1 MQNSALKNKMDMLHN
16 NLQGRAKIKAA
27 ILLISSTFLVSLSAH
42 AAEPM
47 SNTKNTINSTSINPM
62 SVNISAINTSAINL
76 AIMKENP
83 TILSETQRVTRAK
96 TNTLTAK
103 INQTKAN
110 QAKTDQAI
118 YSEDAIHHPVWAKNG
133 MVATQEALASDIGL
147 KILKDGG
154 NAVDAAVAVGFALA
168 VTLPRA
174 GNIGGGGF
182 MMVYDAKQG
191 KTVALDYREKAP
203 SSASRDMY
211 LDKDGNAVSDLSQ
224 YHGLAVGVPG
234 TVAGLLKA
242 LEDHGTMSRGQVMA
256 PAIGLAENGIE
267 VTAGLS
273 ESLTALSDRMQKWP
287 STKKIFFKPDGSAYQ
302 PGERLKQPEL
312 ARSLKLIAAKGA
324 DGFYKGETARKLVKA
339 VNEAGGSMSLK
350 DLENYEAIAR
360 EPVKGNYRGYEIVS
374 MPPPSSGGIHIV
386 QILNILE
393 GYPLK
398 DYGQNSAQT
407 IHLMAEAMQLAYA
420 DRAEYL
426 GDSDFIDVPASGLTS
441 QAYAD
446 KLRSLINPNKA
457 TPAATIKANNPLPY
471 ESDQTTHFSIVDKD
485 GNAVANTYT
494 LNFSYGTG
502 LVAEGTGI
510 LLNNEMDDFS
520 AKPGVPNGYGLLGG
534 EANAVAA
541 NKRPLSSMSP
551 TLVFKDSK
559 PYIVTGSPGG
569 SRIITTVTQI
579 ISNVIDH
586 DMNIAEATHAPRIH
600 DQWLPDEIRVEKA
613 LNIDTVKKLESMGH
627 TISPKSAMGSTQ
639 SIMMTPNGV
648 YGSSD
653 PRIVD
658 AAVVGY

>member
-1 MQNSALKNKMDMLHN
+1 MALLSSGPTQHTNKQNKTHHKPSLKKSA
-16 NLQGRAKIKAA
+16 
-27 ILLISSTFLVSLSAH
+27 LLISSALLLSVSAH
-42 AAEPM
+42 ALETT
-47 SNTKNTINSTSINPM
+47 N
-62 SVNISAINTSAINL
+62 SVNNNAMSDSSLNTSAINL
-76 AIMKENP
+76 PIMTNAPTVLTEN
-83 TILSETQRVTRAK
+83 QRITRAK
-96 TNTLTAK
+96 TNSLKPT
-103 INQTKAN
+103 TKT
-110 QAKTDQAI
+110 AKTDQAI
-118 YSEDAIHHPVWAKNG
+118 YSADAIHHPVWAKNG

-147 KILKDGG
+147 QILKDGG
-154 NAVDAAVAVGFALA
+154 NAVDAGVAVGFALA

-182 MMVYDAKQG
+182 MMIYDAKQG

-203 SSASRDMY
+203 SSATRDMY
-211 LDKDGNAVSDLSQ
+211 LDSAGNAVSDLSR

-242 LEDHGTMSRGQVMA
+242 LEDHGTMSREQVMA
-256 PAIGLAENGIE
+256 PAIALAENGIE

-273 ESLTALSDRMQKWP
+273 ESLEALSDRLQKWP

-312 ARSLKLIAAKGA
+312 ARSLKLIAAQGA
-324 DGFYKGETARKLVKA
+324 DGFYKGETASKLVKA
-339 VNEAGGSMSLK
+339 VTDAGGRMSLQ
-350 DLENYEAIAR
+350 DLANYEAIAR
-360 EPVKGNYRGYEIVS
+360 VPVKGDYRGYEIVS
-374 MPPPSSGGIHIV
+374 MPPPSSGGIHII

-426 GDSDFIDVPASGLTS
+426 GDSDFIDVPDSGLTS

-446 KLRSLINPNKA
+446 KLRGLIDPNKA
-457 TPAATIKANNPLPY
+457 TPASTIKANNPLPY

-485 GNAVANTYT
+485 GNAIANTYT

-534 EANAVAA
+534 EANAVEA

-569 SRIITTVTQI
+569 SRIITTVTQV
-579 ISNVIDH
+579 ISNVLDH

-600 DQWLPDEIRVEKA
+600 DQWLPDEIRIEKA
-613 LNIDTVKKLESMGH
+613 LNVDTINKLESMGH
-627 TISPKSAMGSTQ
+627 TVSPQATMGSTQ
-639 SIMMTPNGV
+639 SIMITPDGV

>member
-1 MQNSALKNKMDMLHN
+1 MSHLPSQPHHATQQPRLKKKLSISSSALLIT
-16 NLQGRAKIKAA
+16 GT
-27 ILLISSTFLVSLSAH
+27 LLLSVSAH
-42 AAEPM
+42 ALEPVA
-47 SNTKNTINSTSINPM
+47 STKSINNT
-62 SVNISAINTSAINL
+62 SINTSAINL
-76 AIMKENP
+76 AVMADSP
-83 TILSETQRVTRAK
+83 TVLSETKRITTAKSNNLTATTNTANK
-96 TNTLTAK
+96 TNS
-103 INQTKAN
+103 
-110 QAKTDQAI
+110 DQAI
-118 YSEDAIHHPVWAKNG
+118 YSADAIHHPVWAKNG

-147 KILKDGG
+147 QILKQGG
-154 NAVDAAVAVGFALA
+154 NAVDASVAVGFALA

-182 MMVYDAKQG
+182 MMIYDAKQG

-211 LDKDGNAVSDLSQ
+211 LDDEGNAVSDLSR

-242 LEDHGTMSRGQVMA
+242 LDEHGTMSRGQVMA
-256 PAIGLAENGIE
+256 PAISLAENGIE

-273 ESLTALSDRMQKWP
+273 ESLTALSDRLQKWP
-287 STKKIFFKPDGSAYQ
+287 STKKVFFKPDGSTYQ

-312 ARSLKLIAAKGA
+312 ARSLKLIAAQGA
-324 DGFYKGETARKLVKA
+324 DGFYKGETASKIVKA
-339 VNEAGGSMSLK
+339 VNEAGGRMSLQ
-350 DLENYEAIAR
+350 DLANYNAVAR

-374 MPPPSSGGIHIV
+374 MPPPSSGGIHII

-426 GDSDFIDVPASGLTS
+426 GDADFVDVPVSGLT
-441 QAYAD
+441 ARPYAD
-446 KLRSLINPNKA
+446 KLRTLIDPNKA

-502 LVAEGTGI
+502 LVADGTGI

-534 EANAVAA
+534 EANSVEAD
-541 NKRPLSSMSP
+541 KRPLSSMSP

-569 SRIITTVTQI
+569 SRIITTVTQV

-600 DQWLPDEIRVEKA
+600 DQWLPDEIRIEKA
-613 LNIDTVKKLESMGH
+613 LNIDTIRKLESMGH
-627 TISPKSAMGSTQ
+627 TVSPQSAMGSTQ
-639 SIMMTPNGV
+639 SIMITPSGV

>member
-1 MQNSALKNKMDMLHN
+1 MRQSLSKIHQNVHGDTSRYKT
-16 NLQGRAKIKAA
+16 KIKTA
-27 ILLISSTFLVSLSAH
+27 ILLISSTLLISVSAH
-42 AAEPM
+42 AAETKP
-47 SNTKNTINSTSINPM
+47 TTAKNTVNPTS
-62 SVNISAINTSAINL
+62 INTSAINL
-76 AIMKENP
+76 AIMADNP
-83 TILSETQRVTRAK
+83 TVLSETQRITKSKSSTLAPTTATGTAVVSGK
-96 TNTLTAK
+96 T
-103 INQTKAN
+103 
-110 QAKTDQAI
+110 AKTDQAI

-182 MMVYDAKQG
+182 MMIYDAKQG

-211 LDKDGNAVSDLSQ
+211 LDKDGNAVSDLSL

-242 LEDHGTMSRGQVMA
+242 LDDHGTMSRGQVMA
-256 PAIGLAENGIE
+256 PAIALAENGIE

-273 ESLTALSDRMQKWP
+273 ESLEALSDRLQKWP
-287 STKKIFFKPDGSAYQ
+287 STKKIFFKPDGSVYQ
-302 PGERLKQPEL
+302 PGELLRQPEL
-312 ARSLKLIAAKGA
+312 AKSLKLIAAEGS

-339 VNEAGGSMSLK
+339 VNEAGGNMSLQ
-350 DLENYEAIAR
+350 DLANYRAIAR
-360 EPVKGNYRGYEIVS
+360 VPVKGDYRGYEIVS

-407 IHLMAEAMQLAYA
+407 IHLMSEAMQLAYA

-520 AKPGVPNGYGLLGG
+520 AKPGVPNGYGLIGG
-534 EANAVAA
+534 DANAVEA

-569 SRIITTVTQI
+569 SRIITTVMQV

-600 DQWLPDEIRVEKA
+600 DQWLPDEIRIEKA
-613 LNIDTVKKLESMGH
+613 LNVDTIKKLESMGH
-627 TISPKSAMGSTQ
+627 KVSPQAAMGSTQ
-639 SIMMTPNGV
+639 SIMITPNGV

>member
-1 MQNSALKNKMDMLHN
+1 MSRLSFHADQTAQQIPSKTKNQLKTN
-16 NLQGRAKIKAA
+16 
-27 ILLISSTFLVSLSAH
+27 ILLITSALLLSVSAH
-42 AAEPM
+42 ALEPTVPAN
-47 SNTKNTINSTSINPM
+47 SATLNNTS
-62 SVNISAINTSAINL
+62 INTSAINS
-76 AIMKENP
+76 AIMADNP
-83 TILSETQRVTRAK
+83 TVLSETKRITRAK
-96 TNTLTAK
+96 TSSTVSTTA
-103 INQTKAN
+103 NS
-110 QAKTDQAI
+110 DQAI
-118 YSEDAIHHPVWAKNG
+118 YSEDAIHHPLWAKNG

-147 KILKDGG
+147 QILKDGG
-154 NAVDAAVAVGFALA
+154 NAVDAGVAVGFALA

-174 GNIGGGGF
+174 GNLGGGGF
-182 MMVYDAKQG
+182 MMIYDAKQG

-211 LDKDGNAVSDLSQ
+211 LDDEGNAVSDLSR

-242 LEDHGTMSRGQVMA
+242 LEEHGTMSREQVMA
-256 PAIGLAENGIE
+256 PAIALAEDGIE

-273 ESLTALSDRMQKWP
+273 ESLTALSDRLQKWP
-287 STKKIFFKPDGSAYQ
+287 STKKVFFKADGSAYQ

-312 ARSLKLIAAKGA
+312 AQSLKRISAQGA
-324 DGFYKGETARKLVKA
+324 DGFYKGETARKIVNA
-339 VNEAGGSMSLK
+339 VNTAGGTMSLQ
-350 DLENYEAIAR
+350 DLADYDAIAR
-360 EPVKGNYRGYEIVS
+360 VPVKGNYRGYEIVS

-393 GYPLK
+393 GYPLG
-398 DYGQNSAQT
+398 DYGQNSAKT
-407 IHLMAEAMQLAYA
+407 IHLMSEAMQLAYA

-446 KLRSLINPNKA
+446 KLRTLIDPNKA
-457 TPAATIKANNPLPY
+457 TPASTIKANNPIPY

-485 GNAVANTYT
+485 GNAIANTYT

-534 EANAVAA
+534 EANAVEA

-613 LNIDTVKKLESMGH
+613 LNIDTIKKLESMGH
-627 TISPKSAMGSTQ
+627 TVSPKSAMGSTQ
-639 SIMMTPNGV
+639 SIMLTPNGV

>member
-1 MQNSALKNKMDMLHN
+1 MTD
-16 NLQGRAKIKAA
+16 
-27 ILLISSTFLVSLSAH
+27 
-42 AAEPM
+42 
-47 SNTKNTINSTSINPM
+47 
-62 SVNISAINTSAINL
+62 
-76 AIMKENP
+76 NP
-83 TILSETQRVTRAK
+83 TVLSETKRITRSK
-96 TNTLTAK
+96 TSTLKTTS
-103 INQTKAN
+103 NNAN
-110 QAKTDQAI
+110 SDQAI

-147 KILKDGG
+147 QILKDGG
-154 NAVDAAVAVGFALA
+154 NAVDAGVAVGFALA

-182 MMVYDAKQG
+182 MMIYDAKQG
-191 KTVALDYREKAP
+191 KTIALDYREKAP

-211 LDKDGNAVSDLSQ
+211 LDDEGNAVSDLSR

-242 LEDHGTMSRGQVMA
+242 LEEHGTMSREQVMA
-256 PAIGLAENGIE
+256 PAIALAEDGIE

-273 ESLTALSDRMQKWP
+273 ESLTALSDRLQKWP
-287 STKKIFFKPDGSAYQ
+287 STKKVFFKADGSAYQ

-312 ARSLKLIAAKGA
+312 ARSLKRIAVQGA
-324 DGFYKGETARKLVKA
+324 DGFYKGKTARDIVKA
-339 VNEAGGSMSLK
+339 VNEAGGSMSLQ
-350 DLENYEAIAR
+350 DLADYEAIAR
-360 EPVKGNYRGYEIVS
+360 VPVKGDYRSYEIVS
-374 MPPPSSGGIHIV
+374 MPPPSSGGIHIIE
-386 QILNILE
+386 ILNILE
-393 GYPLK
+393 GYPLR

-446 KLRSLINPNKA
+446 NLRTLIDPNKA

-485 GNAVANTYT
+485 GNAIANTYT

-502 LVAEGTGI
+502 LVADGTGI

-520 AKPGVPNGYGLLGG
+520 AKPGVPNGYGLIGG
-534 EANAVAA
+534 DANAVEA

-551 TLVFKDSK
+551 TLVFKDNK

-600 DQWLPDEIRVEKA
+600 DQWLPDEIRIEKA
-613 LNIDTVKKLESMGH
+613 LNVDTVKKLESMGH
-627 TISPKSAMGSTQ
+627 TVSPKSAMGSTQ
-639 SIMMTPNGV
+639 SIMLTPNGL

>member
-1 MQNSALKNKMDMLHN
+1 MPNLSGHSQSPIITTLKSAMLI
-16 NLQGRAKIKAA
+16 A
-27 ILLISSTFLVSLSAH
+27 SSTLLLSVSAH
-42 AAEPM
+42 ALEPVTPTDANVIN
-47 SNTKNTINSTSINPM
+47 NTST
-62 SVNISAINTSAINL
+62 NTSAINL
-76 AIMKENP
+76 AIMSDNP
-83 TILSETQRVTRAK
+83 TVLSETKRITPAK
-96 TNTLTAK
+96 INTLTSTTNK
-103 INQTKAN
+103 T
-110 QAKTDQAI
+110 KTDPAI

-133 MVATQEALASDIGL
+133 MVASQEALASDIGSQ
-147 KILKDGG
+147 ILKDGG
-154 NAVDAAVAVGFALA
+154 NAVDAGVAVGFALA

-182 MMVYDAKQG
+182 MMIYDAKQG
-191 KTVALDYREKAP
+191 ETVALDYREKAP

-211 LDKDGNAVSDLSQ
+211 LDKDGNAVSDLSRF
-224 YHGLAVGVPG
+224 HGLAVGVPG

-242 LEDHGTMSRGQVMA
+242 LEDHGTMSREQVMS
-256 PAIGLAENGIE
+256 PAIALAEDGIE

-273 ESLTALSDRMQKWP
+273 ESLEALSDRLQKWP
-287 STKKIFFKPDGSAYQ
+287 STKKVFFKPDGSAYQ
-302 PGERLKQPEL
+302 PGERLYQPEL
-312 ARSLKLIAAKGA
+312 ARSLKLIATQGA
-324 DGFYKGETARKLVKA
+324 DGFYKGETARSIVKA
-339 VNEAGGSMSLK
+339 VNEAGGRMSLQ
-350 DLENYEAIAR
+350 DLANYEAIAR
-360 EPVKGNYRGYEIVS
+360 TPVTGDYRGYKIVS

-393 GYPLK
+393 GYPLQ
-398 DYGQNSAQT
+398 DYSHNSAQT

-446 KLRSLINPNKA
+446 QLRTLIDPDKA
-457 TPAATIKANNPLPY
+457 TPASTIKANNPLPY

-485 GNAVANTYT
+485 GNAIANTYT

-502 LVAEGTGI
+502 LVADGTGI

-520 AKPGVPNGYGLLGG
+520 AKPGTPNGYGLLGG
-534 EANAVAA
+534 EANSVEA

-551 TLVFKDSK
+551 TLVFKDDK

-613 LNIDTVKKLESMGH
+613 LNIDTITKLESMGH
-627 TISPKSAMGSTQ
+627 TVSPKATMGSTQ
-639 SIMMTPNGV
+639 SIMITPNGV

>member
-1 MQNSALKNKMDMLHN
+1 MSPSLSHQHRITQQKKPKTHNQLKSSAALITSAL
-16 NLQGRAKIKAA
+16 
-27 ILLISSTFLVSLSAH
+27 LLSVSAH
-42 AAEPM
+42 ALEPTV
-47 SNTKNTINSTSINPM
+47 SANSPTVNNTSIDTN
-62 SVNISAINTSAINL
+62 ALNL
-76 AIMKENP
+76 AIMTDNP
-83 TILSETQRVTRAK
+83 TVIFETKRITRAK
-96 TNTLTAK
+96 TTTLTTTSNNATS
-103 INQTKAN
+103 NNAN
-110 QAKTDQAI
+110 NDQAI

-147 KILKDGG
+147 QILKDGG
-154 NAVDAAVAVGFALA
+154 NAVDAGVAVGFALA

-182 MMVYDAKQG
+182 MMIYDAKQG

-211 LDKDGNAVSDLSQ
+211 LDDEGNAVSDLSR

-242 LEDHGTMSRGQVMA
+242 LEEHGTMNREQVMA
-256 PAIGLAENGIE
+256 PAIALAEDGIE

-273 ESLTALSDRMQKWP
+273 ESLTALSDRLQKWP
-287 STKKIFFKPDGSAYQ
+287 STKKVFFKPDGSAYQ

-312 ARSLKLIAAKGA
+312 ARSLKRIAVQGA
-324 DGFYKGETARKLVKA
+324 DGFYKGKTARDIVKA
-339 VNEAGGSMSLK
+339 VNEAGGSMSLQ
-350 DLENYEAIAR
+350 DLADYEAIAR
-360 EPVKGNYRGYEIVS
+360 VPVKGDYRGYEIVS
-374 MPPPSSGGIHIV
+374 MPPPSSGGIHIIE
-386 QILNILE
+386 ILNILE
-393 GYPLK
+393 GYPLG

-426 GDSDFIDVPASGLTS
+426 GDSDFIHVPASGLTS

-446 KLRSLINPNKA
+446 KLRTLIDPNKA

-485 GNAVANTYT
+485 GNAIANTYT

-502 LVAEGTGI
+502 LVADGTGI

-520 AKPGVPNGYGLLGG
+520 AKPGVPNGYGLIGG
-534 EANAVAA
+534 DANAVEA

-551 TLVFKDSK
+551 TLVFKDNK

-600 DQWLPDEIRVEKA
+600 DQWLPDEIRIEKA
-613 LNIDTVKKLESMGH
+613 LNVDTVKKLESMGH
-627 TISPKSAMGSTQ
+627 TVSPKSAMGSTQ
-639 SIMMTPNGV
+639 SIMLTPNGL

>member
-1 MQNSALKNKMDMLHN
+1 MSQPLSYDKQKKPKTHNQLKSSAALITSAL
-16 NLQGRAKIKAA
+16 
-27 ILLISSTFLVSLSAH
+27 LLSVSAH
-42 AAEPM
+42 ALEPTV
-47 SNTKNTINSTSINPM
+47 SANSPTVNNTSIDTN
-62 SVNISAINTSAINL
+62 AINL
-76 AIMKENP
+76 AIMTDNP
-83 TILSETQRVTRAK
+83 TVVSETKRITRAK
-96 TNTLTAK
+96 TTTLTTTSNNATS
-103 INQTKAN
+103 NNAN
-110 QAKTDQAI
+110 SDQAI

-147 KILKDGG
+147 QILKDGG
-154 NAVDAAVAVGFALA
+154 NAVDAGVAVGFALA

-182 MMVYDAKQG
+182 MMIYDAKQG

-211 LDKDGNAVSDLSQ
+211 LDDEGNAVSDLSR

-242 LEDHGTMSRGQVMA
+242 LEEHGTMSREQVMA
-256 PAIGLAENGIE
+256 PAIALAEDGIE

-273 ESLTALSDRMQKWP
+273 ESLTALSDRLQKWP
-287 STKKIFFKPDGSAYQ
+287 STKKVFFKPDGSAYQ

-312 ARSLKLIAAKGA
+312 ARSLKRIAVQGV
-324 DGFYKGETARKLVKA
+324 DGFYKGKTARDIVKA
-339 VNEAGGSMSLK
+339 VNEAGGSMSLQ
-350 DLENYEAIAR
+350 DLADYEAIAR
-360 EPVKGNYRGYEIVS
+360 VPVKGDYRGYEIVS
-374 MPPPSSGGIHIV
+374 MPPPSSGGIHIIE
-386 QILNILE
+386 ILNILE
-393 GYPLK
+393 GYPLG

-446 KLRSLINPNKA
+446 KLRTLIDPNKA

-485 GNAVANTYT
+485 GNAIANTYT

-502 LVAEGTGI
+502 LVADGTGI

-520 AKPGVPNGYGLLGG
+520 AKPGVPNGYGLIGG
-534 EANAVAA
+534 DANAVEA

-551 TLVFKDSK
+551 TLVFKDNK

-600 DQWLPDEIRVEKA
+600 DQWLPDEIRIEKA
-613 LNIDTVKKLESMGH
+613 LNVDTVKKLESMGH
-627 TISPKSAMGSTQ
+627 TVSPKSAMGSTQ
-639 SIMMTPNGV
+639 SIMLTPNGL

>member
-1 MQNSALKNKMDMLHN
+1 MQNSLSKIQQDTHYLNFQNKTAI
-16 NLQGRAKIKAA
+16 RAA
-27 ILLISSTFLVSLSAH
+27 ILLISSTFLVSVSAH
-42 AAEPM
+42 ALEP
-47 SNTKNTINSTSINPM
+47 TINTTD
-62 SVNISAINTSAINL
+62 INTNAINL
-76 AIMKENP
+76 AIMTAEP
-83 TILSETQRVTRAK
+83 TVLSETQRITLAAPNRLKK
-96 TNTLTAK
+96 TPSTKIAATTAK
-103 INQTKAN
+103 I
-110 QAKTDQAI
+110 DQAI
-118 YSEDAIHHPVWAKNG
+118 YSNDAIQHPLWAKNG
-133 MVATQEALASDIGL
+133 MVATQEAIASDVGL
-147 KILKDGG
+147 QILKQGG
-154 NAVDAAVAVGFALA
+154 NAVDASVAVGFALA

-182 MMVYDAKQG
+182 MMIYDAKQD

-211 LDKDGNAVSDLSQ
+211 LDADGNAVSDLSR

-234 TVAGLLKA
+234 TVAGMLKA

-256 PAIGLAENGIE
+256 PAISLAENGIE
-267 VTAGLS
+267 VTAGLA
-273 ESLTALSDRMQKWP
+273 ESLEALSERIQKWP

-312 ARSLKLIAAKGA
+312 AQSLKLIAAQGT

-339 VNEAGGSMSLK
+339 VNEAGGNMNLQ
-350 DLENYEAIAR
+350 DLANYKAIAR

-393 GYPLK
+393 GYPLH

-426 GDSDFIDVPASGLTS
+426 GDADFVDVPTSGLT
-441 QAYAD
+441 ARPYAD

-457 TPAATIKANNPLPY
+457 TPAATVKANNPLPY

-502 LVAEGTGI
+502 MVAEGTGI

-534 EANAVAA
+534 EANAVEAD
-541 NKRPLSSMSP
+541 KRPLSSMSP

-600 DQWLPDEIRVEKA
+600 DQWLPDEIRIEKA
-613 LNIDTVKKLESMGH
+613 LNVDTIKKLESMGH
-627 TISPKSAMGSTQ
+627 TVNPQTAMGSTQ
-639 SIMMTPNGV
+639 SIMITPNGI
-648 YGSSD
+648 YGASD

>member
-1 MQNSALKNKMDMLHN
+1 MPTSISKNNIRTADN
-16 NLQGRAKIKAA
+16 NPQGRANIKAA

-42 AAEPM
+42 ALEPTTNQ
-47 SNTKNTINSTSINPM
+47 STTINQTS
-62 SVNISAINTSAINL
+62 INTSAINL
-76 AIMKENP
+76 AIMADNP
-83 TILSETQRVTRAK
+83 TVISETQRVTRAK
-96 TNTLTAK
+96 TTTLTST
-103 INQTKAN
+103 INNAN
-110 QAKTDQAI
+110 ADQAI

-154 NAVDAAVAVGFALA
+154 NAVDAGVAVGFALA

-182 MMVYDAKQG
+182 MMIYDAKQG

-211 LDKDGNAVSDLSQ
+211 LDEDGNAVSDLSR

-256 PAIGLAENGIE
+256 PAIALAEDGIE

-287 STKKIFFKPDGSAYQ
+287 STKKVFFKHDGSAYQ

-312 ARSLKLIAAKGA
+312 AKSLKLIAAKGA
-324 DGFYKGETARKLVKA
+324 DGFYKGETASKLVKA
-339 VNEAGGSMSLK
+339 VNEAGGSMSLQ
-350 DLENYEAIAR
+350 DLANYEAIAR
-360 EPVKGNYRGYEIVS
+360 EPVKGDYRGYEIVS

-420 DRAEYL
+420 DRSEYL
-426 GDSDFIDVPASGLTS
+426 GDSDFIDVPASGLAS

-446 KLRSLINPNKA
+446 KLRTLINPDKA
-457 TPAATIKANNPLPY
+457 TPASTIKANNPLPY
-471 ESDQTTHFSIVDKD
+471 ESDQTTHFSVVDKE
-485 GNAVANTYT
+485 GNAIANTYT

-534 EANAVAA
+534 EANAVEA

-627 TISPKSAMGSTQ
+627 TVSPKSAMGSTQ
-639 SIMMTPNGV
+639 SIMITPNGV

>member
-1 MQNSALKNKMDMLHN
+1 MSTLFSHSHSTQTLTHKKLKSAAL
-16 NLQGRAKIKAA
+16 I
-27 ILLISSTFLVSLSAH
+27 ITSTLLLTVSAH
-42 AAEPM
+42 AAETKP
-47 SNTKNTINSTSINPM
+47 TTAKNTVNPTS
-62 SVNISAINTSAINL
+62 INTSAINL
-76 AIMKENP
+76 AIMADNP
-83 TILSETQRVTRAK
+83 TVLSETQRVTKSKSSALAPTTATGTAVVSGK
-96 TNTLTAK
+96 T
-103 INQTKAN
+103 
-110 QAKTDQAI
+110 AKTDQAI

-203 SSASRDMY
+203 SSAARDMY
-211 LDKDGNAVSDLSQ
+211 LDSDGNAVSDLSR

-256 PAIGLAENGIE
+256 PAIALAEDGIT

-273 ESLTALSDRMQKWP
+273 ESLEALSDRLQKWP

-302 PGERLKQPEL
+302 PGELLRQPEL
-312 ARSLKLIAAKGA
+312 AKSLKLIAAKGN

-339 VNEAGGSMSLK
+339 VNEAGGNMSLQ
-350 DLENYEAIAR
+350 DLANYQAIAR
-360 EPVKGNYRGYEIVS
+360 VPVKGDYRGYEIVS

-407 IHLMAEAMQLAYA
+407 IHLMSEAMQLAYA

-426 GDSDFIDVPASGLTS
+426 GDADFIDVPASGLTS
-441 QAYAD
+441 QPYAD

-520 AKPGVPNGYGLLGG
+520 AKPGVPNGYGLIGG
-534 EANAVAA
+534 DANAVEA

-569 SRIITTVTQI
+569 SRIITTVTQV

-600 DQWLPDEIRVEKA
+600 DQWLPDEIRIEKA

-627 TISPKSAMGSTQ
+627 KVSPQAAMGSTQ
-639 SIMMTPNGV
+639 SIMITPNGV

>member
-1 MQNSALKNKMDMLHN
+1 MLNLFSHSAQTLTHKKL
-16 NLQGRAKIKAA
+16 ASAA
-27 ILLISSTFLVSLSAH
+27 VIISSTLLISVSTYGAEAKPASA
-42 AAEPM
+42 
-47 SNTKNTINSTSINPM
+47 TTTINPTSL
-62 SVNISAINTSAINL
+62 NTSAINL
-76 AIMKENP
+76 AIMADNP
-83 TILSETQRVTRAK
+83 TVLSETQRITKSKSSVPAPS
-96 TNTLTAK
+96 TAK
-103 INQTKAN
+103 STDTVSNKT
-110 QAKTDQAI
+110 AKTDQAI
-118 YSEDAIHHPVWAKNG
+118 YSADAIHHPVWAKNG
-133 MVATQEALASDIGL
+133 MVASQEALASDIGL
-147 KILKDGG
+147 QILKDGG

-182 MMVYDAKQG
+182 MMIYDAKQD

-211 LDKDGNAVSDLSQ
+211 LDKDGNAVSDLSR

-242 LEDHGTMSRGQVMA
+242 LDDHGTMSREQVMA
-256 PAIGLAENGIE
+256 PAINLAENGIT

-273 ESLTALSDRMQKWP
+273 ESLEVLSDRLQKWP
-287 STKKIFFKPDGSAYQ
+287 STKKIFFKADGSAYQ
-302 PGERLKQPEL
+302 PGELLRQPEL
-312 ARSLKLIAAKGA
+312 AKSLKLIAAKGI
-324 DGFYKGETARKLVKA
+324 DGFYKGETAHKLVKA
-339 VNEAGGSMSLK
+339 VNEAGGNMSLQ
-350 DLENYEAIAR
+350 DLANYEAIAR
-360 EPVKGNYRGYEIVS
+360 EPVKGEYRGYEIVS

-426 GDSDFIDVPASGLTS
+426 GDADFIDVPASGLTS

-457 TPAATIKANNPLPY
+457 IPAATVKANNPLPY

-520 AKPGVPNGYGLLGG
+520 AKPGVANAYGLIGG
-534 EANAVAA
+534 DANAVEA

-569 SRIITTVTQI
+569 SRIITTVTQV

-600 DQWLPDEIRVEKA
+600 DQWLPDEIRIEKA
-613 LNIDTVKKLESMGH
+613 LNVDTIKKLESMGH
-627 TISPKSAMGSTQ
+627 KVSPQAAMGSTQ
-639 SIMMTPNGV
+639 SIMITPNGV

>member
-1 MQNSALKNKMDMLHN
+1 MRQSLSKIHQNVHGDTSRYKT
-16 NLQGRAKIKAA
+16 KIKTA
-27 ILLISSTFLVSLSAH
+27 ILLISSTLLISVSAY
-42 AAEPM
+42 AAE
-47 SNTKNTINSTSINPM
+47 TKPTTAKTTINPTS
-62 SVNISAINTSAINL
+62 INTSAINL
-76 AIMKENP
+76 AIMADNP
-83 TILSETQRVTRAK
+83 TVLSETQRITKSKSSTLAPTTATGTAVVSGK
-96 TNTLTAK
+96 T
-103 INQTKAN
+103 
-110 QAKTDQAI
+110 AKTDQAI

-182 MMVYDAKQG
+182 MMIYDAKQG

-211 LDKDGNAVSDLSQ
+211 LDKDGNAVSDLSR

-242 LEDHGTMSRGQVMA
+242 LDNHGTMSRGQVMA
-256 PAIGLAENGIE
+256 PAIALAENGIE

-273 ESLTALSDRMQKWP
+273 ESLEALSDRLQKWP
-287 STKKIFFKPDGSAYQ
+287 STKKIFFKPDGSVYQ
-302 PGERLKQPEL
+302 PGELLRQPEL
-312 ARSLKLIAAKGA
+312 AKSLKLIAAKGS

-339 VNEAGGSMSLK
+339 VNEAGGNMSLQ
-350 DLENYEAIAR
+350 DLANYRAIAR
-360 EPVKGNYRGYEIVS
+360 VPVKGDYRGYEIVS

-407 IHLMAEAMQLAYA
+407 IHLMSEAMQLAYA

-520 AKPGVPNGYGLLGG
+520 AKPGVPNGYGLIGG
-534 EANAVAA
+534 DANAVEA

-569 SRIITTVTQI
+569 SRIITTVTQV

-600 DQWLPDEIRVEKA
+600 DQWLPDEIRIEKA
-613 LNIDTVKKLESMGH
+613 LNVDTVKKLESMGH
-627 TISPKSAMGSTQ
+627 KVSPQAAMGSTQ
-639 SIMMTPNGV
+639 SIMLTPNGV